1 MSLDGTETPTRGR
14 KRTLFSQS
22 MIGNPLLNPESGQV
36 LNTTSEE
43 SIMSGTV
50 IGEES
55 SAISPVVVGINSTRV
70 DRGSETDT
78 SVGVEGDDTLVENTD
93 VNNDHFEDE
102 VEVSTVANVSD
113 KLDSEEFLS
122 AESSGDE
129 ADETVEQEGILKLV
143 RKGRASKESP
153 NMTETT
159 AAVAPVPTATIK
171 ILVASEDEVDDDIF
185 SDASSVASIN
195 LSKLPKGATIDNSS
209 EADTEED
216 EILAKSQSS
225 PIPKKTAAKKGKST
239 KALKVVSS
247 TRSSSSSPLPSSNL
261 SARSSRSS
269 AVSSPPPRSSRSS
282 RSSRA
287 DPASNDETTATPPTV
302 QRKNSTAKSN
312 LTTASPVSMS
322 RSGRKNSPRI
332 NYRTGTSLVVEN
344 TPASGTS
351 NSRSSLGASPNLAK
365 GKGGKDV
372 QETRTTN
379 PKTTRA
385 PKVTTGRKR
394 SKAVVSSNSSASS
407 ATSSPQP
414 KKIAAE
420 VVSTKKTSKIAKKN
434 LTDSSD
440 DFVESTPPARAKRSQ
455 SSTSSVTTSRSNRSA
470 RK

>member
-55 SAISPVVVGINSTRV
+55 FAISPVVVGINSTTV

-113 KLDSEEFLS
+113 RHESEEFLS

-129 ADETVEQEGILKLV
+129 ADETVEQEGIPKLV
-143 RKGRASKESP
+143 RKERGPKETA
-153 NMTETT
+153 NITETT
-159 AAVAPVPTATIK
+159 PAVAPVPTATIE
-171 ILVASEDEVDDDIF
+171 ILVASEDEPDDDIF

-216 EILAKSQSS
+216 EILAKSQSP

-261 SARSSRSS
+261 STRSSRSF
-269 AVSSPPPRSSRSS
+269 AVSSPTPRSSRSF

-287 DPASNDETTATPPTV
+287 DPASNDETIATPPTV
-302 QRKNSTAKSN
+302 QRKNSTTKST
-312 LTTASPVSMS
+312 LTTAKSTLTTSSPVSMS

-332 NYRTGTSLVVEN
+332 NYRTGASLVVEN
-344 TPASGTS
+344 TPSSGTS
-351 NSRSSLGASPNLAK
+351 NSMSSLGASPNLAK
-365 GKGGKDV
+365 GGKDV
-372 QETRTTN
+372 QEL
-379 PKTTRA
+379 P
-385 PKVTTGRKR
+385 
-394 SKAVVSSNSSASS
+394 SH
-407 ATSSPQP
+407 
-414 KKIAAE
+414 
-420 VVSTKKTSKIAKKN
+420 
-434 LTDSSD
+434 
-440 DFVESTPPARAKRSQ
+440 
-455 SSTSSVTTSRSNRSA
+455 
-470 RK
+470 